1 MDSELS
7 FMWSIFFSQPHD
19 YLFII
24 FQKWLKIEIEI
35 DIEEGE
41 KSSQLVDKE
50 DGLSSDIKIEIDN
63 AEEELIH
70 VGEYFVFP
78 HYHYAKHF
86 IHVYNILWRDLSLSV
101 PL

>member
-1 MDSELS
+1 MN
-7 FMWSIFFSQPHD
+7 I
-19 YLFII
+19 YII
-24 FQKWLKIEIEI
+24 FQRWLKREIEI

-70 VGEYFVFP
+70 GGEYFVFP
-78 HYHYAKHF
+78 HYLYSKHF
-86 IHVYNILWRDLSLSV
+86 IHVHRILWRDYIDML
-101 PL
+101 